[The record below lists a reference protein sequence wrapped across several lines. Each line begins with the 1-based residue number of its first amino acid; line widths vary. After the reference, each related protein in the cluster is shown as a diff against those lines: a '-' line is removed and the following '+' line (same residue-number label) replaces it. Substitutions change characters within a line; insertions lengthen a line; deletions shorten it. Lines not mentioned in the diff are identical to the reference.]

1 MNKTLLR
8 NKVFNFLGSFDP
20 KILTKFRNISG
31 KTRAY
36 NVPLELYQKRTNR
49 KNRVLISWKTVKAND
64 LTIEQLNTFVGGV
77 VVEFVNEDYFEPNNQ
92 NDPLFIELKNRLG
105 SDENVSSII
114 SIRSESGSSSSFVQ
128 RQAFQQLINNTVVRY
143 KDQKVCI
150 TADNYLNYAIKQEQK
165 GGMGNDK
172 WSGFLFISIKGGQ
185 QDVIISHKIPQT
197 FFNPACE
204 YANRSVSTDIDL
216 VLSYFAMLSID
227 IEMYPEKS
235 DRYHYLIN
243 ALRATLKEIKY
254 NNPSYTGDLLEYCEN
269 HPSVRMVPGK
279 LYDPIQVVPIHIKDF
294 AIDNKEDERNLDLTH
309 DEAVNKDKYYWDTIN
324 NCILSSARP
333 TNVFWSRHLSNMMQQ
348 NFTLEEFFAY
358 EEDIV
363 RRRKEL
369 LGDNLGDNNKKDT

>member
-1 MNKTLLR
+1 MNKTLLK

>member
-1 MNKTLLR
+1 MNKKLLR

-197 FFNPACE
+197 LFNPACE
-204 YANRSVSTDIDL
+204 YANESVSTDIDL